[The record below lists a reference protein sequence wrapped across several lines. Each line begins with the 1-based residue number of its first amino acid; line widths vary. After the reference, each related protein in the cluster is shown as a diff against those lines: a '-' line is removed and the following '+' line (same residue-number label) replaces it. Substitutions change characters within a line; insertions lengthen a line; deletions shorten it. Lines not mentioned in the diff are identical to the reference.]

1 MTSNEIKEIINNRLT
16 LSGEAIVSDFV
27 YGEFVDVPNNRGV
40 FQIKGR
46 WFIYETDER
55 NVKSITGPFQ
65 DEDIIYACVTLM
77 HKSKHFEDYL
87 FSKEAKNM
95 YIHVHYRS
103 LGEAE
108 ENIFLARN

>member
-65 DEDIIYACVTLM
+65 YEEIIYACVKLM
-77 HKSKHFEDYL
+77 HKSKHFEDYR
-87 FSKEAKNM
+87 FSKEAKNR

-103 LGEAE
+103 LREAE
-108 ENIFLARN
+108 ENIF

>member
-1 MTSNEIKEIINNRLT
+1 MTSNEIKGIINNRLI

-65 DEDIIYACVTLM
+65 DKEIIYACVKLM
-77 HKSKHFEDYL
+77 NKSKYFEDYR

-95 YIHVHYRS
+95 YIHVHYRG
-103 LGEAE
+103 LAEVE
-108 ENIFLARN
+108 ENIF